1 MRRQPVPL
9 TPEDLVNH
17 QFGTDD
23 NLIGTPG
30 APTLFGDA
38 GGNLFDF
45 SKGAT
50 TPSMKSDFPITHF
63 MVTWLAAFS
72 ILRRAAMTRSTDSHW
87 LVSLPTGTLART
99 CRSTV
104 RAATTPS

>member
-45 SKGAT
+45 SKGGQR
-50 TPSMKSDFPITHF
+50 H
-63 MVTWLAAFS
+63 
-72 ILRRAAMTRSTDSHW
+72 LR
-87 LVSLPTGTLART
+87 
-99 CRSTV
+99 
-104 RAATTPS
+104 